1 MLPRQALVVGARPA
15 PEDLGGYHDVGSLPT
30 QLADGLAHDLLGP
43 AVGVDLGVVEEV
55 DAVFAAGLE
64 ESLGFFD
71 VELVA
76 EADPRAVGEL
86 AHFEAGSAE
95 VVVLHFLVRR

>member
-1 MLPRQALVVGARPA
+1 M
-15 PEDLGGYHDVGSLPT
+15 
-30 QLADGLAHDLLGP
+30 
-43 AVGVDLGVVEEV
+43 
-55 DAVFAAGLE
+55 FAAGLE